1 MDVIIDDIISQ
12 VNLEDKEFIANE
24 PSLGIWSE
32 FVIFFPP
39 HHSPPKF
46 QGPVLLPIPILPIFS
61 RVDT

>member
-32 FVIFFPP
+32 FVIFFPLIIP
-39 HHSPPKF
+39 HLNFKALYYS
-46 QGPVLLPIPILPIFS
+46 LSFS
-61 RVDT
+61 KEDT